1 MCVLLKLL
9 VLLHHSVG
17 RTVVVYWHFPFLQP
31 WSVSATSGPGAKP
44 RWPPTKGHSL
54 CLAPPRPLVNHFRA
68 ISPLQKTN
76 KEDNIKTNIIP
87 RQSSFFGQ
95 SFWGHLFLVWDKEA
109 NYENGLAGS
118 FSFTEITKQ
127 RGRVKNFGAIK
138 AHQHTN
144 QHTCMDTRGTR
155 QSFSFGFSSADPQ
168 THLWSL

>member
-1 MCVLLKLL
+1 MVRLSDLRPGGKT
-9 VLLHHSVG
+9 
-17 RTVVVYWHFPFLQP
+17 TVAPNQGTLPMPCTPKTPGQSF
-31 WSVSATSGPGAKP
+31 SGYFSFTTDKQ
-44 RWPPTKGHSL
+44 R
-54 CLAPPRPLVNHFRA
+54 RQ
-68 ISPLQKTN
+68 QK
-76 KEDNIKTNIIP
+76 KQLTNIIP
-87 RQSSFFGQ
+87 RQSSFIGR

>member
-1 MCVLLKLL
+1 M
-9 VLLHHSVG
+9 
-17 RTVVVYWHFPFLQP
+17 QP
-31 WSVSATSGPGAKP
+31 WSVPATSGPGAKP

-68 ISPLQKTN
+68 ISPSQQTN
-76 KEDNIKTNIIP
+76 KEDNTKTKQLTSIIP

-118 FSFTEITKQ
+118 FSFIEITKQ

-138 AHQHTN
+138 AHQHT
-144 QHTCMDTRGTR
+144 CMDKRGTR
-155 QSFSFGFSSADPQ
+155 QSFSFAPGFSSADPQ